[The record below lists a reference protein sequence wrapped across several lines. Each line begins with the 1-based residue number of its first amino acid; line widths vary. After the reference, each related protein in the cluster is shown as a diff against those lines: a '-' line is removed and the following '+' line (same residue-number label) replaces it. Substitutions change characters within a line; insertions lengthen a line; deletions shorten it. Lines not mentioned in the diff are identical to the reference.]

1 MLDFQLLVGV
11 FIKLKFVSDFLQLGL
26 KFSNDIILFQKLTVQ
41 IDQFLTWFPILHF
54 ESVNFGFELGN
65 EFFLLLKHL
74 SQSADV
80 DVGLFDLLGFL
91 NDFDGLF
98 LDFFGLFWE
107 LILKWKVVD
116 SWLFELLFVGLKFG
130 LDERLFLDDFVF
142 DIVEL

>member
-1 MLDFQLLVGV
+1 
-11 FIKLKFVSDFLQLGL
+11 
-26 KFSNDIILFQKLTVQ
+26 
-41 IDQFLTWFPILHF
+41 LHF

-98 LDFFGLFWE
+98 LDFFGLF
-107 LILKWKVVD
+107 
-116 SWLFELLFVGLKFG
+116 
-130 LDERLFLDDFVF
+130 
-142 DIVEL
+142 